1 MLIVEREKEKKHR
14 SEERKMNIYISSGK
28 KSMKIIDK

>member
-1 MLIVEREKEKKHR
+1 MLIVEREKEKKHS

-28 KSMKIIDK
+28 KINENH